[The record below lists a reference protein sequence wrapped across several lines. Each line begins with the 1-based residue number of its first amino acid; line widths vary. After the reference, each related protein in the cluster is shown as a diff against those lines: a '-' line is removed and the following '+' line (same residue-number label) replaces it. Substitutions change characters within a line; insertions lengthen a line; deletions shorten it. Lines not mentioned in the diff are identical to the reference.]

1 MTVVDFPA
9 SGLTEGDIKALEGAA
24 TRRLGQG
31 LAGHV
36 TRGCNA
42 KGQMWAAIL
51 ERPDGPPLH
60 HFYRDKGV
68 YYVLD
73 FSDGGPGRLVDSG
86 RSFGAVLDHLPG
98 EAPRRRS

>member
-9 SGLTEGDIKALEGAA
+9 SGLTESDFKALRGEGC
-24 TRRLGQG
+24 RRLNQG

-36 TRGCNA
+36 TRGYNA
-42 KGQMWAAIL
+42 RGQMWAAL
-51 ERPDGPPLH
+51 LAKPNGPPVH
-60 HFYRDKGV
+60 HFCRDKGV

-86 RSFGAVLDHLPG
+86 RSFAAVLDHLPSG
-98 EAPRRRS
+98 LGRNY